1 MHVILF
7 YYMCSA
13 VNGDGV
19 IQWVRQ
25 WVRRYVNLM
34 VGAMRVL
41 VSYKYLCSYDG
52 LLLPGTT
59 LDPAA
64 C

>member
-1 MHVILF
+1 
-7 YYMCSA
+7 MCSA